1 MQCIVF
7 FMNLVK
13 LDIHLEKITHWKKF
27 SSERN
32 WEQMKKL
39 DSFCKKLSA
48 SQVNFSV
55 EMREGKISACFS
67 LTLTALTDNFH
78 SQRLILLQILGI
90 TNSKFTEYLRMK
102 GNLHSINL

>member
-39 DSFCKKLSA
+39 DSFCKKLSV

-55 EMREGKISACFS
+55 
-67 LTLTALTDNFH
+67 
-78 SQRLILLQILGI
+78 
-90 TNSKFTEYLRMK
+90 
-102 GNLHSINL
+102 

>member
-13 LDIHLEKITHWKKF
+13 LVIHVEKTTHLRKF

-39 DSFCKKLSA
+39 DSFDKKLSA
-48 SQVNFSV
+48 SQIHFSV
-55 EMREGKISACFS
+55 
-67 LTLTALTDNFH
+67 
-78 SQRLILLQILGI
+78 
-90 TNSKFTEYLRMK
+90 
-102 GNLHSINL
+102 

>member
-1 MQCIVF
+1 MYCF
-7 FMNLVK
+7 LHEFSK
-13 LDIHLEKITHWKKF
+13 ARYIHLEKITHWKKF

-55 EMREGKISACFS
+55 EMREGKISACFY
-67 LTLTALTDNFH
+67 LTLL
-78 SQRLILLQILGI
+78 
-90 TNSKFTEYLRMK
+90 
-102 GNLHSINL
+102 